1 MSNLTLL
8 PHQTKL
14 PYQIDSDAALLPY
27 LIHRLGSAH
36 EWSGVWT
43 GPKERCYLKIS
54 HIIFL
59 DHLLLRNPR
68 TLLAQLLIKKRKRI
82 SNQLLMTTIVIKNN
96 LWINLIRRLRK
107 KVSTGRIINFE
118 ELFPSNKIIS
128 LINRNKQID
137 PTNQFVYFFNLI

>member
-1 MSNLTLL
+1 MS
-8 PHQTKL
+8 
-14 PYQIDSDAALLPY
+14 D
-27 LIHRLGSAH
+27 
-36 EWSGVWT
+36 
-43 GPKERCYLKIS
+43 
-54 HIIFL
+54 
-59 DHLLLRNPR
+59 
-68 TLLAQLLIKKRKRI
+68 
-82 SNQLLMTTIVIKNN
+82 QLLMTMIVIKNN